1 MRATLR
7 RAHRAASAD
16 AARRQLKAL
25 GANGHVDAAASL
37 REGPEETLTVLTLGL
52 PTRLQRFFATTN
64 CIENL
69 IGTVRHV
76 TRSVKRWRD
85 GRTARSV
92 VDGGRAATL

>member
-1 MRATLR
+1 MCLAPRRRADRAT
-7 RAHRAASAD
+7 SAD

-25 GANGHVDAAASL
+25 GAWLEANGHVDAAASL
-37 REGPEETLTVLTLGL
+37 REGLDETITVLTLGL

-76 TRSVKRWRD
+76 TSHVTRWRD
-85 GRTARSV
+85 GRMIR
-92 VDGGRAATL
+92 R